1 MIRRTDE
8 RWIRTKW
15 NSVQKYRDGLFVG
28 TNPTDELITSGLPT
42 PEHNLM
48 GAFTRRCPGGEQLRR
63 YCSVTVCR
71 GVCLTRVEAT
81 QI

>member
-28 TNPTDELITSGLPT
+28 TNPTDQVITSGLPVIR
-42 PEHNLM
+42 PQSDGSLRWPVP
-48 GAFTRRCPGGEQLRR
+48 RR
-63 YCSVTVCR
+63 
-71 GVCLTRVEAT
+71 
-81 QI
+81 